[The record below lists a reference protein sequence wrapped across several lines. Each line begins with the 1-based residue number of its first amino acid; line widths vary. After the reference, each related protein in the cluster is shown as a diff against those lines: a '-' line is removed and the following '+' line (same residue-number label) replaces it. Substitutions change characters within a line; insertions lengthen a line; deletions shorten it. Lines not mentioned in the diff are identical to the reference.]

1 MTMKPRKNERKIVST
16 LLHED
21 DSQPKSFAQGE
32 RERAVLELIEALAA
46 AAMMMAMTMSFILL
60 SSWGL

>member
-1 MTMKPRKNERKIVST
+1 MKPRKNEKNVST

-32 RERAVLELIEALAA
+32 RWRAALELIEALAP
-46 AAMMMAMTMSFILL
+46 AAMMMAMTMILIL
-60 SSWGL
+60 KSSWGL